1 MKLLL
6 SIVTILVV
14 ISLNGCSIKKATEFQ
29 IEELKEIK

>member
-6 SIVTILVV
+6 SIVTILIV

-29 IEELKEIK
+29 IEKYGEIK